1 MDEKKLKAMVLGLR
15 KFIRVLV
22 VLGWL
27 PMIVIIVLKVLHIYL
42 DNLNYIAML
51 TVSMAVGIGIYGDIT
66 RFITVV
72 KYQKKNNCTFKQA
85 WRAKVTYK
93 VED

>member
-27 PMIVIIVLKVLHIYL
+27 PMIVIIVLKVLHIHL
-42 DNLNYIAML
+42 DNVNYIAML
-51 TVSMAVGIGIYGDIT
+51 TVSMGLGIGIYADII
-66 RFITVV
+66 RCIAVV

>member
-1 MDEKKLKAMVLGLR
+1 MGEKNLKAMVLGLR

-27 PMIVIIVLKVLHIYL
+27 PMIAIIVLKVLHIHL

-51 TVSMAVGIGIYGDIT
+51 TVSMFLGIGIYVDIT
-66 RFITVV
+66 RCIAVV
-72 KYQKKNNCTFKQA
+72 KYQKKNKCTFKQA
-85 WRAKVTYK
+85 WRAKVTYEI
-93 VED
+93 ED